1 MKRPLKGK
9 MVAKLVDKGERVT
22 QDGIII
28 LDDDGKE
35 QGIRPRWFQVKQ
47 THPEE
52 TVEVKPGDY
61 VLVEHGRWT
70 RKIQLQDQEF
80 WIIESKGIMAKN
92 DYLPK
97 TL

>member
-35 QGIRPRWFQVKQ
+35 QGIRHRWFQVKQ

-52 TVEVKPGDY
+52 TEDVKPGDY

>member
-35 QGIRPRWFQVKQ
+35 QGIRP
-47 THPEE
+47 
-52 TVEVKPGDY
+52 
-61 VLVEHGRWT
+61 
-70 RKIQLQDQEF
+70 
-80 WIIESKGIMAKN
+80 
-92 DYLPK
+92 
-97 TL
+97 